1 MSISGVGEANRTL
14 AVGALQE
21 PTGSPDDAEA
31 NLTFDGGGPG
41 TSLLLLEGDI
51 GAQIAALT
59 ILTAQKQRQSNLELQ
74 VKEEAAIERADA
86 AQVSAMH
93 EQADD
98 IRWAG
103 LVDGAFGMGAG
114 AFKLAGGFSASDS
127 VRQRCAGAAA
137 LSEGIGKGLVAIP
150 RGEEA
155 DDRADA
161 AHHEHQAAHHRRVF
175 DASRDGVREGQD
187 LLESALD
194 FYKQSQ
200 QSAAEAVQTSVRRG

>member
-1 MSISGVGEANRTL
+1 MSISGVGEANRAHL

-21 PTGSPDDAEA
+21 PTGSPDDVEA
-31 NLTFDGGGPG
+31 SLAFDGGGPG
-41 TSLLLLEGDI
+41 TSYLMLEGDI

-59 ILTAQKQRQSNLELQ
+59 ILTAQKQRRANLELQ
-74 VKEEAAIERADA
+74 VKEEAAIERAEA
-86 AQVSAMH
+86 AQVRAMH

-103 LVDGAFGMGAG
+103 LVDGVFGMGTGVFQLAG
-114 AFKLAGGFSASDS
+114 AVSESDS
-127 VRQRCAGAAA
+127 AHYAAGAA
-137 LSEGIGKGLVAIP
+137 LSEGIGKGLGAIP

-161 AHHEHQAAHHRRVF
+161 TSHEHEAAHHRRAF
-175 DASRDGVREGQD
+175 DASRDAVREGQD